1 MRNGQIV
8 QFRQSYKGRNALNYV
23 DDDLSEALGSQ
34 DVPESGGR
42 QKVSWVPVIFHVV
55 RRHRRVAHLRQAFL
69 LSLMSQHCE
78 PL

>member
-8 QFRQSYKGRNALNYV
+8 QLRQSYKSFNALNYV

-42 QKVSWVPVIFHVV
+42 QKVS
-55 RRHRRVAHLRQAFL
+55 
-69 LSLMSQHCE
+69 
-78 PL
+78 

>member
-8 QFRQSYKGRNALNYV
+8 QFRQSYKGCNALNNDT

-42 QKVSWVPVIFHVV
+42 QKVS
-55 RRHRRVAHLRQAFL
+55 
-69 LSLMSQHCE
+69 
-78 PL
+78 